1 MNAYMRLIAF
11 DLRLYLRDWLTIF
24 WVLIYPVLMLVIFGS
39 MYGDQVDPETGK
51 RFIVT
56 YVPALCVLNVIS
68 VALFTLSINMI
79 THRENGT
86 LRRYRVTP
94 IRSSAVLLSHSIQGL
109 LLVFAG
115 ALEIILVAK
124 LIWDIEI
131 SPSALITLLGC
142 LLFGCIAFFG
152 LGFAMSGLANNP
164 GAASGLAMI
173 IFFPMLFLS
182 GVTMPVKLLPQVM
195 QSISEWLP
203 MTYMVKLAQGV
214 WQGTALSSFGME
226 FAVLGGSAI
235 IFTGLALWLFR
246 WEN

>member
-1 MNAYMRLIAF
+1 MNAYLRLIAF

-24 WVLIYPVLMLVIFGS
+24 WVLIYPILMLVIFGS
-39 MYGDQVDPETGK
+39 MYGSQVDAETGK
-51 RFIVT
+51 RFIDS
-56 YVPALCVLNVIS
+56 YMPALCVLNVIS
-68 VALFTLSINMI
+68 VSLFTLSINMI

-94 IRSSAVLLSHSIQGL
+94 IRASAVLLSHSIQGV
-109 LLVFAG
+109 LLVLVG

-131 SPSALITLLGC
+131 TAAAMATLLACLLLGC
-142 LLFGCIAFFG
+142 VAFFG
-152 LGFAMSGLANNP
+152 LGFAMSGLANNA

-173 IFFPMLFLS
+173 VFFPMLFLS
-182 GVTMPVKLLPQVM
+182 GVTMPVKLLPQIM
-195 QSISEWLP
+195 QSISDWLP

-214 WQGTALSSFGME
+214 WQGEALTSFGME
-226 FAVLGGSAI
+226 FAVLGGAVVL
-235 IFTGLALWLFR
+235 FTVLALWLFR